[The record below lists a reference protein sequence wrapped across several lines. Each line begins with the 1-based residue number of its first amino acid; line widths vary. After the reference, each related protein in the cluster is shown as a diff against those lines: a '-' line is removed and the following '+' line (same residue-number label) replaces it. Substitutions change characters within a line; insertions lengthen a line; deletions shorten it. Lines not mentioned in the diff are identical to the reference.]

1 MAMRLDEITSEQR
14 LDALER
20 SGLLD
25 APPQEAFD
33 RLTRMASAVIGA
45 PTSLVSLVDRDR
57 QFFTSAVGLRE
68 DLDEAR
74 ETPLSHSFC
83 KYVVATG
90 APLVVDD
97 ARRHPVV
104 QDNPAI
110 ADYGVLSYC
119 GVPVRDDAGN
129 VLGTFCVLDTE
140 VHTWTP
146 EQVETLTELAEM
158 VMTEIRLRKVANDLQ
173 TTNSALLQANQ
184 ALRDFISVASHDMKN
199 PLTAVLGFSST
210 MTRRWDQLDEDRKRS
225 FVEIIE
231 KQARFLARLVDDLL
245 TISKLEAGVVAPV
258 LEDISLDSALSEA
271 LAVMPEGSEV
281 ALHVESGLHV
291 RADAD
296 HLQRIVTNLVSNA
309 SKYGAPPIRVTA
321 RLEGNHIR
329 MEVADSGSG
338 VPEEFVPR
346 LFEKFSRSDSEEARA
361 QEGTGLGLSIVHGL
375 VRAQGGTIH
384 YEPNEPTGSR
394 FVVRFPAP

>member
-1 MAMRLDEITSEQR
+1 MRMEEITSEQR
-14 LDALER
+14 LDALGR

-33 RLTRMASAVIGA
+33 RLTRLASALVGV
-45 PTSLVSLVDRDR
+45 PTSLVSLVDRER
-57 QFFTSAVGLRE
+57 QFFASAVGLRP

-97 ARRHPVV
+97 AREHPIVK
-104 QDNPAI
+104 DNPAI
-110 ADYGVLSYC
+110 TDYGVLSYC
-119 GVPVRDDAGN
+119 GVPLRDDAGN
-129 VLGTFCVLDTE
+129 VLGTFCVLDDE

-146 EQVETLTELAEM
+146 EQVQTLTELGEM
-158 VMTEIRLRKVANDLQ
+158 VMTEIRLRRVANDLES
-173 TTNSALLQANQ
+173 TNAALRQANQ

-210 MTRRWDQLDEDRKRS
+210 MSRRWDQIEDGSKRS
-225 FVEIIE
+225 YVEIIE
-231 KQARFLARLVDDLL
+231 KQARFLTRLVDDLL
-245 TISKLEAGVVAPV
+245 TISKLEAGAIAP
-258 LEDISLDSALSEA
+258 LLADIDLGSALSQV
-271 LAVMPEGSEV
+271 LRVMPEGEEV
-281 ALHVESGLHV
+281 ALDVDAGLHI

-309 SKYGAPPIRVTA
+309 RKYGAPPISLSARTEADHA
-321 RLEGNHIR
+321 RLV
-329 MEVADSGSG
+329 VADSGSG

-346 LFEKFSRSDSEEARA
+346 LFDKFSRSDSAEARA
-361 QEGTGLGLSIVHGL
+361 QEGTGLGLSIVEGL
-375 VRAQGGTIH
+375 VRANKGTIH
-384 YEPNEPTGSR
+384 FEPNEPTGSR
-394 FVVRFPAP
+394 FIVTLPTP